1 MSTDPVATEHSARV
15 LATARLKHMVNMI
28 LLAVWT
34 IVVGAACW
42 TGGAAKERIAN
53 LEAVVAG
60 YGELR
65 EQDQRTYGIIEE
77 AKAKTV
83 AVCDALG
90 GKNCEE
96 TSK

>member
-1 MSTDPVATEHSARV
+1 MATDALATEHSARV
-15 LATARLKHMVNMI
+15 LATARLKHMGNMA

-34 IVVGAACW
+34 LVVGGACW
-42 TGGAAKERIAN
+42 TGGAAKERITN

-60 YGELR
+60 FSELR
-65 EQDQRTYGIIEE
+65 TQDQRTYGIIEE

-90 GKNCEE
+90 GENCVE